1 MLTSRV
7 MYYTRVSL
15 HKPTIS
21 DTPWLPVAKTFP
33 KTSPLTETNWTRE
46 RKDKVC
52 TINSPMCT
60 VRPTTLLLCLVDLNM
75 GDEKCVYIKAFHLQ
89 PEICHPT
96 TLSDEGPTNNHAH
109 TNILLD
115 AYFILHCRVSSIIYT
130 IQWHHA
136 MDNWVPQHCSLHSST
151 SQARM
156 WLISL
161 AIVPVHWS
169 GVT

>member
-1 MLTSRV
+1 

-136 MDNWVPQHCSLHSST
+136 MDLNPK
-151 SQARM
+151 
-156 WLISL
+156 
-161 AIVPVHWS
+161 P
-169 GVT
+169 